1 MNGQIKTYF
10 LMSASILFRICSP
23 TRKKTF
29 SSCFYLMFIYFFAKK
44 MLIFFII
51 IIILINFAKY
61 GNKLLW
67 ID

>member
-1 MNGQIKTYF
+1 MAHKAYETSSLAGVARQV
-10 LMSASILFRICSP
+10 
-23 TRKKTF
+23 KKI
-29 SSCFYLMFIYFFAKK
+29 SSCFYLMFNCFCKK